1 VLCLTPWLWPS
12 LRGPNTKDKNGSDC
26 VLGRELSLN
35 ILFLQ
40 VRWESK
46 TSDSQDTKKSR
57 WKFLFGGTL
66 VALLLQLNNLAQGKI
81 PSNAEGYGSVIGSA
95 IAGFLVG

>member
-1 VLCLTPWLWPS
+1 MILSITPIRIDSRRFHGGLCYCFV
-12 LRGPNTKDKNGSDC
+12 D
-26 VLGRELSLN
+26 RELSLN